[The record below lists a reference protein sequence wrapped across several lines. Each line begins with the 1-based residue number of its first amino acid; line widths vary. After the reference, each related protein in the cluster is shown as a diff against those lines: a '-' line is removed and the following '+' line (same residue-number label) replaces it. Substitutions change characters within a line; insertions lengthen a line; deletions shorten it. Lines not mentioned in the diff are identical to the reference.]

1 MATDIMDYKE
11 RAELE
16 RRVVVMEEHCKS
28 CAAIFQRIEE
38 TLEGL
43 QSSVINMKVRTARNA
58 GAIGALV
65 GSGVVAL
72 VGVVLWEIFKAKH
85 GVMP

>member
-1 MATDIMDYKE
+1 MAT
-11 RAELE
+11 ELFE
-16 RRVVVMEEHCKS
+16 KHEIDRRVAVLESHCEG
-28 CAAIFQRIEE
+28 CATIFKRIETALDE
-38 TLEGL
+38 L
-43 QSSVINMKVRTARNA
+43 QESVVNMKVRTARNA

-72 VGVVLWEIFKAKH
+72 VGVVLWELFKARH